1 LTHTSTLSY
10 LMNAAIFTT
19 KPLAGNCTYIFTLAR
34 PNTGKST
41 RPTLKV
47 KSYEEIVDTI
57 GVDNL
62 LERDR
67 KEVTLAEGAFDDG
80 NDLATA
86 PIQQPSKAGKQ
97 RKRAQ
102 ALRDDSTKSDTP
114 KRCRDAIEA
123 GIAKMQAKDYQG
135 ALDLF
140 QLSLELPGAGV
151 MRMASSPKEYS
162 CPSEGEENAA
172 LFNMACAWSQLGEN
186 ASAMTCVEA
195 LLDNDF
201 DDFNALRYDPDLS
214 SLQGPQLEKLINE
227 STTTTNPIFGIFG
240 GGKKKESGANN
251 NKPWLQW

>member
-1 LTHTSTLSY
+1 
-10 LMNAAIFTT
+10 MNATIFST
-19 KPLAGNCTYIFTLAR
+19 KPFAGNCTYIFKFIK
-34 PNTGKST
+34 TGKST
-41 RPTLKV
+41 RPTFLKV

-67 KEVTLAEGAFDDG
+67 KEITLAEGAFDDG
-80 NDLATA
+80 NDLATT
-86 PIQQPSKAGKQ
+86 PTQQQASKAGKQ

-102 ALRDDSTKSDTP
+102 ALKDDNTKSDTP
-114 KRCRDAIEA
+114 RRCRDAIEA

-172 LFNMACAWSQLGEN
+172 LFNMACAWSQIGEN

-195 LLDNDF
+195 LLDNNF
-201 DDFNALRYDPDLS
+201 DDFNALRIDPDLS
-214 SLQGPQLEKLINE
+214 SLQGLQLEELINQ
-227 STTTTNPIFGIFG
+227 STTSTNPILGIFG
-240 GGKKKESGANN
+240 GGQKKESGSNN
-251 NKPWLQW
+251 DKPWLQW